1 MHGEEFLG
9 GSPNQI
15 VDALVQQSILMGCE
29 SINCVVNF
37 RVSEEP
43 LLMCNAEQ
51 RFEKG
56 NTLSHNRFSR
66 GPIVEE
72 RADSLNEKD
81 WNLSFNKEVPAKS
94 ILDPGQHHIP
104 TSRWSAALH

>member
-1 MHGEEFLG
+1 MHWEEFFR

-15 VDALVQQSILMGCE
+15 VDVLVQQSMLMGCE
-29 SINCVVNF
+29 SINYVVNV
-37 RVSEEP
+37 RVSDKP
-43 LLMCNAEQ
+43 LLMCNSEQ

-56 NTLSHNRFSR
+56 NTPSHNRFLR
-66 GPIVEE
+66 GPIIEE

-81 WNLSFNKEVPAKS
+81 WNSSFDKAVPAKS

-104 TSRWSAALH
+104 TTRWSAALH